1 MTGLKGVPA
10 SQAGVFTVMLPISAA
25 VIGVVFLNERL
36 TALQLVAFGIALSG
50 LVLATLPGRRTRPL
64 PP

>member
-1 MTGLKGVPA
+1 
-10 SQAGVFTVMLPISAA
+10 VFTVMLPISAA

-36 TALQLVAFGIALSG
+36 TALQLVAFGIALFG
-50 LVLATLPGRRTRPL
+50 LVLATLPGRRARPL